1 MAHPIPPMAFLQ
13 PSPEVAMLFAPFGCT
28 HPPPPV
34 LPFLL
39 AQNVIPNDIGGS
51 DNMSTKSADFSGSH

>member
-1 MAHPIPPMAFLQ
+1 MAHPVTTKAFLQ
-13 PSPEVAMLFAPFGCT
+13 PSLETPMLFAPFGCT

-39 AQNVIPNDIGGS
+39 AQKLSPKDIVES
-51 DNMSTKSADFSGSH
+51 DITNTKSANFK